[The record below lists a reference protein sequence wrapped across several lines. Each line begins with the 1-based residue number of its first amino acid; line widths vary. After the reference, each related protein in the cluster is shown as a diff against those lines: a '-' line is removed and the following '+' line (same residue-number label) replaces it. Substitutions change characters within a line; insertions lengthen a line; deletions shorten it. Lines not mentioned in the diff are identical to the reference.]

1 MLKLQ
6 IKDSGAWRNV
16 LSFPEAQR
24 DRVEVAAA
32 ALLEVGG
39 AGKSAMRLVDGE
51 TVVARCEQ
59 PACQWR
65 PV

>member
-16 LSFPEAQR
+16 LSFPAEQR

-39 AGKSAMRLVDGE
+39 AGKSAMRLVAGE

-59 PACQWR
+59 PGCQWR